1 MITGLWYLSPSVH
14 IPLTSCGRK
23 TTLKTQLAVEP
34 FHLFLK
40 LCSRW
45 HIQVLRTHNSHMLYG
60 HVLQVQ
66 LITPTHIDLPQYYH
80 FTCRQKLKLAL
91 RQVSQRKRICLKTM
105 KNSSG
110 RHSLLTVCQRSICI
124 TWLV

>member
-1 MITGLWYLSPSVH
+1 MVSVTFSAHFLNFLRPEDYL
-14 IPLTSCGRK
+14 K
-23 TTLKTQLAVEP
+23 NTQLTVEP
-34 FHLFLK
+34 FHLFIK

-45 HIQVLRTHNSHMLYG
+45 HIQVLRTRNSHMLYG

-80 FTCRQKLKLAL
+80 FTSRQKLKLVL